1 MCRPARW
8 EVIVAKPKAEDDRH
22 KRMEDL
28 KRHAEEL
35 CDGQMKI
42 ESLDDC
48 PAEAEEAFWKQ
59 LVDYEEAPW
68 ATNFHQLERA
78 SVSLP
83 PPDSLKDKELTAK
96 LWEVI
101 HKLAL
106 LRVFIEETDHL
117 SDRELYTHLWIDSL
131 REETK
136 ALPPAS
142 NSACHI
148 LMLGG
153 GSEEDNRLYLKYYA
167 DDASRQLWQEE
178 FPNDPIP
185 RHEDPPYDR
194 DRVLPKPDYGSP
206 IDREPN

>member
-68 ATNFHQLERA
+68 ATNFHQTG
-78 SVSLP
+78 
-83 PPDSLKDKELTAK
+83 KGG
-96 LWEVI
+96 
-101 HKLAL
+101 
-106 LRVFIEETDHL
+106 RVT
-117 SDRELYTHLWIDSL
+117 
-131 REETK
+131 
-136 ALPPAS
+136 PPAGF
-142 NSACHI
+142 A
-148 LMLGG
+148 
-153 GSEEDNRLYLKYYA
+153 
-167 DDASRQLWQEE
+167 
-178 FPNDPIP
+178 
-185 RHEDPPYDR
+185 
-194 DRVLPKPDYGSP
+194 
-206 IDREPN
+206 